1 MLWCLREVSVYL
13 GVCGCVCVV
22 QLRAAEPGSGR
33 GSGPW
38 AQRCFRNH
46 RPDSALPA
54 SGSSSGLGGASL
66 RVSPRSEC
74 ARDWLLALGSLL
86 DP

>member
-1 MLWCLREVSVYL
+1 MCVW
-13 GVCGCVCVV
+13 VCVWCSSGL
-22 QLRAAEPGSGR
+22 QSRGR
-33 GSGPW
+33 GG
-38 AQRCFRNH
+38 AVGRGLRGV
-46 RPDSALPA
+46 SAITVLTQHFPA